1 MLTGKLK
8 GKWFI
13 AGFTLF
19 LVSLLVYVYYT
30 YSSARSEIMHA
41 VDERLLN
48 AATSVKH
55 ILGQSYH
62 DRISQGYDIGFSVYQ
77 TKSKQLSELA
87 QALDIAYVYSMIM
100 RDNKV
105 YFTSSSYTKD
115 DQENARVTQFLDL
128 YPEATDINRGVF
140 YSTEPVFE
148 QSSDQWGDFKT
159 VFIPFVD
166 KYGTTYITGADITL
180 DDLNKKLQ
188 YSVTKAI
195 ITACFFFFI
204 AVLVAAI
211 YIYLLKRTLAT
222 DASTGFAN
230 HIALEYFIKKSNYKG

>member
-77 TKSKQLSELA
+77 TKSKQLSEA
-87 QALDIAYVYSMIM
+87 H
-100 RDNKV
+100 
-105 YFTSSSYTKD
+105 
-115 DQENARVTQFLDL
+115 FLKAMS
-128 YPEATDINRGVF
+128 E
-140 YSTEPVFE
+140 
-148 QSSDQWGDFKT
+148 
-159 VFIPFVD
+159 FV
-166 KYGTTYITGADITL
+166 
-180 DDLNKKLQ
+180 KL
-188 YSVTKAI
+188 I
-195 ITACFFFFI
+195 
-204 AVLVAAI
+204 
-211 YIYLLKRTLAT
+211 
-222 DASTGFAN
+222 
-230 HIALEYFIKKSNYKG
+230 